1 MGVSMDVVL
10 RVEGVVKK
18 YGDKIAVNDV
28 SLSVQRGEIY
38 GLLGP
43 NGAGKTTLMS
53 IIAGILDP
61 TEGRV
66 EVLGGDPHDR
76 EIRARIGYCP
86 QESVVYDNLTGLE
99 NLMFYAGLYGLS
111 GSRAKQK
118 SEELIR
124 FVGLEEYAKD
134 LVKTYS
140 GGMKKRLNFA
150 IALVGDPD
158 LILLDEPTTGMDPR
172 VRRSVW
178 ELIERLRKAGKTII
192 LATHYMEEA
201 DELSN
206 RVAIM
211 NLGRKVVEGTPEELK
226 KKYGPKA
233 VVSVELVK
241 VTQDIIESIKLY
253 ALEGR
258 VVVEGNVLRVH
269 VEDPD
274 EASPKIVSE
283 LVKRGYKLNMLK
295 IDRPTLED
303 VFLRLTGRR
312 LVE

>member
-18 YGDKIAVNDV
+18 YGDKIAVNNV

-76 EIRARIGYCP
+76 EIRTRIGYCP

-201 DELSN
+201 DELSS

-241 VTQDIIESIKLY
+241 VTQDIIEFIKPY

-274 EASPKIVSE
+274 EVSPKIVSE

-312 LVE
+312 LIE

>member
-233 VVSVELVK
+233 VVSVELAK
-241 VTQDIIESIKLY
+241 VTQDIIEYIKPY

-274 EASPKIVSE
+274 ETTPKIVSE

>member
-241 VTQDIIESIKLY
+241 VTQDIVESIKPY

>member
-18 YGDKIAVNDV
+18 YGDKIAVNNV

-201 DELSN
+201 DELSS

-241 VTQDIIESIKLY
+241 VTQDIIEFIKPY

-312 LVE
+312 LIE

>member
-1 MGVSMDVVL
+1 
-10 RVEGVVKK
+10 
-18 YGDKIAVNDV
+18 
-28 SLSVQRGEIY
+28 
-38 GLLGP
+38 
-43 NGAGKTTLMS
+43 
-53 IIAGILDP
+53 
-61 TEGRV
+61 
-66 EVLGGDPHDR
+66 
-76 EIRARIGYCP
+76 
-86 QESVVYDNLTGLE
+86 
-99 NLMFYAGLYGLS
+99 MFYAGLYGLS

-241 VTQDIIESIKLY
+241 VTQDIIEFIKPY

-274 EASPKIVSE
+274 EVSPKIVSE

>member
-241 VTQDIIESIKLY
+241 VTQDIVESIKPY

-274 EASPKIVSE
+274 ETTPKIVSE